1 MTRVKRWM
9 LMAAALAAPSLGC
22 ARRGP
27 YAESTRA
34 RVVLP
39 PPAFPL
45 KLSPNRRNLVDQTGR
60 PFLVQGDAAWSLIA
74 QPTEDEAERY
84 LADRQA
90 RGVNLVMVNLIEHK
104 FADNAPA
111 NAAGQP
117 PFATPG
123 DFAAPNEAYFAHAD
137 AVIRRAAAHGIAV
150 LLAPAYLGFE
160 GAEEGWYREMVAAG
174 PDKMRAWGRYVG
186 ARYGAFD
193 NVLWLE
199 AGDYLPPPDGLA
211 LVNAV
216 VAGIKEKDGTRH
228 LHVPH
233 WDKTSGTEVPVDWA
247 DVDTTYTYKPTYL
260 KSLEDYNRDQRE
272 GRVRAHILIESKYEG
287 EYDSTPWSLR
297 AQAYGALLTGAC
309 GQIFGN
315 KPVWN
320 FGPGW
325 QKQLGSRGMVSM
337 THLWDLLAP
346 RDWPALVPD
355 QAHRVLTGGFAG
367 RTDAEY
373 GLLAATPDG
382 RLAIA
387 YFPTVRA
394 VTVDLSRMAG
404 PARIRW
410 VDPSTGREVPV
421 AGSPFPNHGP
431 QPLRPPKHNAAG
443 DPDWILLLEVS

>member
-1 MTRVKRWM
+1 MTWLKRWI
-9 LMAAALAAPSLGC
+9 LMAAAVAAPSLAC

-39 PPAFPL
+39 PPVFPL
-45 KLSPNRRNLVDQTGR
+45 KLAPDRTHLVDQTGR

-74 QPTEDEAERY
+74 QPSEAEAETY
-84 LADRQA
+84 LADRQS

-104 FADNAPA
+104 FADRAPA

-117 PFATPG
+117 PFTTAG
-123 DFAAPNEAYFAHAD
+123 DFSTPNEAYFAHAD
-137 AVIRRAAAHGIAV
+137 AIIRRAAAHGIAV

-174 PDKMRAWGRYVG
+174 PVKMRDWGRYVG

-193 NVLWLE
+193 NLVWLE
-199 AGDYLPPPDGLA
+199 AGDYLPPPEGLA

-216 VAGIKEKDGTRH
+216 VAGIKEKDGARH

-233 WDKTSGTEVPVDWA
+233 WDKTSGTEVAVDWA
-247 DVDTTYTYKPTYL
+247 DVDSTYTYKPTYL
-260 KSLEDYNRDQRE
+260 KSLADYNRDRRD
-272 GRVRAHILIESKYEG
+272 GRARAHILIESKYEG
-287 EYDSTPWSLR
+287 EYDSTPRSLR

-320 FGPGW
+320 FGEGW
-325 QKQLGSRGMVSM
+325 QKQLGSPGMVSM

-355 QAHRVLTGGFAG
+355 QTHQVMTAGLAG

-373 GLLAATPDG
+373 ALLAATPDG
-382 RLAIA
+382 RLAVA
-387 YFPTVRA
+387 YLPTVRT
-394 VTVDLSRMAG
+394 VTVDLTKMAG
-404 PARIRW
+404 PVRARW
-410 VDPSTGREVPV
+410 FDPASGAMVPAAPGR
-421 AGSPFPNHGP
+421 FPNRGA
-431 QPLRPPKHNAAG
+431 QALRPPKHNSAG
-443 DPDWILLLEVS
+443 DPDWILLLEL